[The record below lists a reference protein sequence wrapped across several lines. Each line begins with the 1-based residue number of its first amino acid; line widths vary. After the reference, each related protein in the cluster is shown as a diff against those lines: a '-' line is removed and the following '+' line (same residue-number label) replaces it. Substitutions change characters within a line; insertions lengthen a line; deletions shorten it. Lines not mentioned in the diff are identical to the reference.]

1 MAFQVDHI
9 YVERVKKGDQSA
21 FASLVEKHKDMVF
34 TIVVKIVKKPEDAEE
49 IAQDVFLKVYDKLES
64 FRGDSKFSTWLY
76 RIAYNAAISKT
87 RKRRLEVEA
96 LDDFTINNYSL
107 DEVKEELD
115 TIDAEIQQKLLA
127 DAMEQ
132 LSDDDYL
139 IVKMFYLEEMSVKDI
154 SNVNGLSQANVK
166 VKLHRIRKKLYCS
179 MKESMKEKEF
189 EQMVN
194 LQS

>member
-1 MAFQVDHI
+1 MAFLDDHI
-9 YVERVKKGDQSA
+9 YVDKIKKGDVSA

-49 IAQDVFLKVYDKLES
+49 IAQDVFLKVYEKLEG
-64 FRGDSKFSTWLY
+64 FRGDAKFSTWLY

-107 DEVKEELD
+107 DEVKEELERVD
-115 TIDAEIQQKLLA
+115 PEIQQKHLSESL
-127 DAMEQ
+127 EQ

-139 IVKMFYLEEMSVKDI
+139 IVKMFYMQEMSVKDI
-154 SNVNGLSQANVK
+154 SSVNGLSEANVK
-166 VKLHRIRKKLYCS
+166 VKLHRIRKKLYCNMNEMLKGVEVS
-179 MKESMKEKEF
+179 
-189 EQMVN
+189 QMQNV
-194 LQS
+194 